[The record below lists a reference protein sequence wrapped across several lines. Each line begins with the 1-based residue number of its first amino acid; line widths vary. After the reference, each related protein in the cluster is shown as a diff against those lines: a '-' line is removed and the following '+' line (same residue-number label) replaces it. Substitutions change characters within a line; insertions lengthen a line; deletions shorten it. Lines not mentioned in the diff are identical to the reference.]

1 MFNRIF
7 LISVL
12 ILLNS
17 CIEKDKKIVKQL
29 NPNGDSELAL
39 LMRELYDQTLIIKSE
54 IVNSNINFNN
64 LEKFKYFDNL
74 LKNRI
79 YLDQASPTDK
89 SLKKTNTYS
98 DFTKK
103 YNYSVAKFIDNK
115 NISKESYNNM
125 INECILCHNQFCL
138 GAIKKIQTLRIND

>member
-54 IVNSNINFNN
+54 IVTSNINFNN

-125 INECILCHNQFCL
+125 INNVYCVI
-138 GAIKKIQTLRIND
+138 INFA